1 MKRTTRSGPAGA
13 LLGGELPSDV
23 EWTAITG
30 CDASADGAFWY
41 AVRSTGIF
49 CRPSCRSRDPRRD
62 RALVFRTP
70 EQAMAAGF
78 RSCKRCE
85 PEKAAKPDEAWL
97 AEMEGLIAERLRA
110 GLSLGEL
117 ADAACL
123 SPWHL
128 HRRFK
133 RATGLTPQQYIRRER
148 IARAKRLLDD
158 TELTAA
164 AVAKECGIP
173 SASRFIA
180 LFRQEAGCTPAEYR
194 RRTGGD
200 QDVEGGKAE

>member
-49 CRPSCRSRDPRRD
+49 AGRPAAPAIRGATARSCSGRRSRRWPPASDPASAASRKGRQARRGLAVRDGGTDRRAAARRTVPRRAGGRRLPVALASASPLQAGDGLDAAAVHPPRAD
-62 RALVFRTP
+62 RAG
-70 EQAMAAGF
+70 QAAAG
-78 RSCKRCE
+78 RY
-85 PEKAAKPDEAWL
+85 
-97 AEMEGLIAERLRA
+97 G
-110 GLSLGEL
+110 
-117 ADAACL
+117 AD
-123 SPWHL
+123 
-128 HRRFK
+128 R
-133 RATGLTPQQYIRRER
+133 G
-148 IARAKRLLDD
+148 
-158 TELTAA
+158 